1 MDILKDIINI
11 QNLELLQ
18 RIANDM
24 YVDDVEKQ
32 DFIGKY
38 HKKNFGIIIPIKKD
52 NTEKHIRTIKHCV
65 K

>member
-1 MDILKDIINI
+1 M
-11 QNLELLQ
+11 ELLQ

-32 DFIGKY
+32 DFIDKY

-52 NTEKHIRTIKHCV
+52 NTEKHLRMVKHCV